1 MVRKEENLEEA
12 KVLETRRAS
21 GEEKLEEVR
30 AKKEKAKKA
39 QAKARARRES
49 ALNATAQTI

>member
-30 AKKEKAKKA
+30 AKNEKAKKA
-39 QAKARARRES
+39 PAKAKAKRES
-49 ALNATAQTI
+49 VTNATARII